1 MRPHLLLYL
10 TAPSSSKVIS
20 NAMMEKPGF
29 SDLDTN
35 IVSCFHP
42 LPHTGM
48 ISWKSKVMQ
57 TPRAVY
63 LDTLVFTGKPASI

>member
-1 MRPHLLLYL
+1 
-10 TAPSSSKVIS
+10 
-20 NAMMEKPGF
+20 MMDKPGF
-29 SDLDTN
+29 SDLDTKF
-35 IVSCFHP
+35 VSCFHP

-63 LDTLVFTGKPASI
+63 LDILVFTGKPASI